1 MLMTQKLA
9 SKRLLYLP
17 AGLNDSGNFSP
28 QRQLAEAQAA
38 KAELAQVRTGPAA
51 DLAAIVLAAGKLRLA
66 GVFNSFCCR

>member
-1 MLMTQKLA
+1 MTQKLLP
-9 SKRLLYLP
+9 KRLRYLP
-17 AGLNDSGNFSP
+17 AGLNHSGNFSP

-66 GVFNSFCCR
+66 GVFHSFCCR